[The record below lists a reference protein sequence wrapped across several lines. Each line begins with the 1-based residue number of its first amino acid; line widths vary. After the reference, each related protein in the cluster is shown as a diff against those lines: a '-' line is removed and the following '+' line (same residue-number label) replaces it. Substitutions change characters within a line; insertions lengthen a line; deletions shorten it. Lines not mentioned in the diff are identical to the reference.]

1 VEKNVEQG
9 LGLTECLQTSDL
21 FAGLGD
27 ETLARIAALCQ
38 TESYKAGAVIFSEGD
53 PADKLYILNEGIVTI
68 RIQAAPGGKSLVVQP
83 IEKKAGVL
91 GWSGLADPS
100 VYTASAVC
108 ATDVRVIAI
117 DGEKLMALLREF
129 PSAGLEVM
137 KRLVA
142 IIGSRLRRTREY
154 LKEDVHLASYH
165 FQ

>member
-1 VEKNVEQG
+1 MEKNAEQG
-9 LGLTECLQTSDL
+9 LGLIACLQTSDL

-27 ETLARIAALCQ
+27 ETLTRIAALCQ
-38 TESYKAGAVIFSEGD
+38 MESYKAGTVIFSEGD

-68 RIQAAPGGKSLVVQP
+68 RIQTAPGGKSFVVQP
-83 IEKKAGVL
+83 IEKKAGVF
-91 GWSGLADPS
+91 GWSGLADPT

-117 DGEKLMALLREF
+117 DGEKLMALLEEF

>member
-1 VEKNVEQG
+1 MEKNAEQG
-9 LGLTECLQTSDL
+9 SGLIACLQTSDL

-38 TESYKAGAVIFSEGD
+38 MGSYKAGAVIFSEGD
-53 PADKLYILNEGIVTI
+53 SADKLYILNEGIVTI
-68 RIQAAPGGKSLVVQP
+68 RIQAAPGDKSFVVQP
-83 IEKKAGVL
+83 IEKKAGVF
-91 GWSGLADPS
+91 GWSGLADPT

-117 DGEKLMALLREF
+117 DGEKLMALLEEF